1 MFTTRVGGVSTGD
14 YKSLNLGIK
23 TNDKLDNIK
32 SNFKYVFDILN
43 TSKDRLVSSDQVHS
57 TNIEI
62 ITEPNTNN
70 GIKNELNSNEIDGML
85 TNKPEITLFT
95 YYADCVPLFY
105 LDKNKKVVGLAHGG
119 WKGTVN
125 KIAGKMIDKMVD
137 TYDSNPKDI
146 IVGIAP
152 SIGKCCY
159 EVGQDV
165 KNKFNENFTNL
176 QDVLKSTAKGKWNL
190 DLKKANMIVLK
201 EKGILNRNIII
212 SDLCTSCNNDLFFSY
227 RKEKGITGRMGA
239 FIKLK
244 KNKEV
249 L

>member
-23 TNDKLDNIK
+23 TNDELDNIK
-32 SNFKYVFDILN
+32 SNFKFVFDILN
-43 TSKDRLVSSDQVHS
+43 TNKERLVSSDQVHS

-62 ITEPNTNN
+62 ITKPNTNN
-70 GIKNELNSNEIDGML
+70 GIKNQLHSNQIDGML

-105 LDKNKKVVGLAHGG
+105 LDKNKKVVGIAHGG

-125 KIAGKMIDKMVD
+125 KIAGKMIDKMID
-137 TYDSNPKDI
+137 TYNSNPKDI

-176 QDVLKSTAKGKWNL
+176 QGVLKSTAKGKWHL

-201 EKGILNRNIII
+201 EKGIPNRNIIV

-244 KNKEV
+244 ENKEV